1 MGGSRNWQFLITFI
15 SWIMLKNRVLGWFE
29 GMWNQIFGVAVFH
42 QKSKIYNVWSMW
54 GLCLVSERSFLRDL
68 RPFEKKRKKKSK
80 NFKVAFLDFFWLQ
93 WLPGFQPLLVL
104 IFQGIQAKKPQI
116 NIENG
121 SLEGKSQLIWPPSIW
136 VGQPCPIGPRGVPI
150 KNLVQIMMF
159 EAKNSTFL
167 L

>member
-1 MGGSRNWQFLITFI
+1 MFEACEAFVWC
-15 SWIMLKNRVLGWFE
+15 LKNHFYAIYGHLKKS
-29 GMWNQIFGVAVFH
+29 
-42 QKSKIYNVWSMW
+42 QKKV
-54 GLCLVSERSFLRDL
+54 
-68 RPFEKKRKKKSK
+68 KKKSK

-93 WLPGFQPLLVL
+93 WLSGFQALLVL
-104 IFQGIQAKKPQI
+104 IFQGIQAKKNQK

-121 SLEGKSQLIWPPSIW
+121 SSEGKSQLIWPPSIW
-136 VGQPCPIGPRGVPI
+136 VGEPSPIGPRGVAI

>member
-1 MGGSRNWQFLITFI
+1 
-15 SWIMLKNRVLGWFE
+15 
-29 GMWNQIFGVAVFH
+29 MWSKIFWVAVFH

-54 GLCLVSERSFLRDL
+54 GLCLVSERSFLRNL

-80 NFKVAFLDFFWLQ
+80 NFKVAFLDFFGLQ
-93 WLPGFQPLLVL
+93 WLPGFQALLVL
-104 IFQGIQAKKPQI
+104 IFQGIQAKKTPK
-116 NIENG
+116 NIENRNA
-121 SLEGKSQLIWPPSIW
+121 EAKSQLIWPPSIW
-136 VGQPCPIGPRGVPI
+136 VGQPGPIGPRGVAI

>member
-1 MGGSRNWQFLITFI
+1 MFEACEAFVWC
-15 SWIMLKNRVLGWFE
+15 LKNHFYAIYGHLKKS
-29 GMWNQIFGVAVFH
+29 
-42 QKSKIYNVWSMW
+42 QKKV
-54 GLCLVSERSFLRDL
+54 
-68 RPFEKKRKKKSK
+68 KKKSK

-93 WLPGFQPLLVL
+93 WLSGFQALLVL
-104 IFQGIQAKKPQI
+104 IFQGIQAKKTQK

-121 SLEGKSQLIWPPSIW
+121 SSEGKSQLIWPPSIW
-136 VGQPCPIGPRGVPI
+136 VGEPSPIGPRGVAI

>member
-1 MGGSRNWQFLITFI
+1 MI
-15 SWIMLKNRVLGWFE
+15 SWCIKNRVLGWFE

-68 RPFEKKRKKKSK
+68 RPFEKKEKKKSK

-93 WLPGFQPLLVL
+93 WLPCFQALLVL
-104 IFQGIQAKKPQI
+104 IFQGIQAKKNQK

-121 SLEGKSQLIWPPSIW
+121 SSEAKSQLIWPPSIW
-136 VGQPCPIGPRGVPI
+136 VGQPSPIGPRGVPI
-150 KNLVQIMMF
+150 KNLAHIMMF
-159 EAKNSTFL
+159 EAKNSQYL

>member
-1 MGGSRNWQFLITFI
+1 MGVFFFI
-15 SWIMLKNRVLGWFE
+15 KIQKFRMFEACAAFVWCLKDHFYAIHSHFW
-29 GMWNQIFGVAVFH
+29 
-42 QKSKIYNVWSMW
+42 
-54 GLCLVSERSFLRDL
+54 
-68 RPFEKKRKKKSK
+68 KKKKKVKKKSK

-93 WLPGFQPLLVL
+93 WLSGFQALLVL
-104 IFQGIQAKKPQI
+104 IFQGIQAKKNLK

-121 SLEGKSQLIWPPSIW
+121 SSEGKSQLIWPPSIW
-136 VGQPCPIGPRGVPI
+136 VGEPSPIGPRGVAI